1 MNHEIPR
8 GPDILAGRGHIYGI
22 HPCFCQP
29 AIYPLFPVRN
39 GILIQ
44 NELDSQSR
52 ARLQSDLGKCLQ
64 RPWRMDE
71 RRRARKR
78 YVKLYDLRAGNGP
91 DVGEFECGGDS
102 EVRARTRRL
111 GEREFGILEGCVG
124 KAEPTKTC
132 QLGGIS
138 RVKPREGG
146 QYPKGKRG
154 EILQCK

>member
-1 MNHEIPR
+1 
-8 GPDILAGRGHIYGI
+8 
-22 HPCFCQP
+22 
-29 AIYPLFPVRN
+29 
-39 GILIQ
+39 
-44 NELDSQSR
+44 
-52 ARLQSDLGKCLQ
+52 
-64 RPWRMDE
+64 MDE